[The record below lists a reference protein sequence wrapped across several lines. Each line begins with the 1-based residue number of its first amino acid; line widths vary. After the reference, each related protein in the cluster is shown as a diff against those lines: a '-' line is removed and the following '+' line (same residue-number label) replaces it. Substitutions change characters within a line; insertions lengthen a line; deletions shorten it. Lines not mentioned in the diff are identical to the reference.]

1 MTAFDVLRPP
11 VLSDPTAAAYKD
23 WFHLNVFL
31 PESGRVVLINLSLH
45 GPPWDARA
53 RAVGVALASRVD
65 GDWIGGIEIASF
77 AQSKVDTQALFLS
90 TVSMA
95 VTRDGTALHAKVARP
110 EDGLEADLVARP
122 ALSAGALDLTAQFG
136 SGWIGWSAVPALSI
150 SGTLRL
156 DGEDISLKNARG
168 YHDHNWGRWFWG
180 EDVAWEWGAWI
191 LSEDITIVA
200 ARGTDKAHFVR
211 QPAHVFLV
219 QRNRVYGFL
228 PDQISL
234 SYEASPTRAARR
246 LPGALAAIHPD
257 RCAPDLPR
265 IVTLQAENRAA
276 RFELVFETETVA
288 QLLLSDPIRPGSGF
302 INELAGRCHLV
313 AQLDRTLLRAQGSG
327 VFEYVE

>member
-53 RAVGVALASRVD
+53 RAVGVALASASD

-77 AQSKVDTQALFLS
+77 AESKVDTQALFLS

-95 VTRDGTALHAKVARP
+95 VTRDGTALHAKVVRP
-110 EDGLEADLVARP
+110 EDGFEADLVARP
-122 ALSAGALDLTAQFG
+122 VLSAGALDLSAQFG
-136 SGWIGWSAVPALSI
+136 SGWIGWSAVPVLSI
-150 SGTLRL
+150 SGRLIL
-156 DGEDISLKNARG
+156 DGEEVSLENARG

-180 EDVAWEWGAWI
+180 EDVAWEWGAWV
-191 LSEDITIVA
+191 LSEDITVVA
-200 ARGTDKAHFVR
+200 ARGTDKAHVDR
-211 QPAHVFLV
+211 QPPHVFLV
-219 QRNRVYGFL
+219 QGSRVYGFL
-228 PDQISL
+228 PGQITL
-234 SYEASPTRAARR
+234 EYPAVPTRAARR

-257 RCAPDLPR
+257 RRAPDLPR
-265 IVTLQAENRAA
+265 TVTLRAESRAA
-276 RFELVFETETVA
+276 RFELVFETETAA
-288 QLLLSDPIRPGSGF
+288 QLLLSDPIRPGAGF
-302 INELAGRCHLV
+302 INELAGHCRLV
-313 AQLDRTLLRAQGSG
+313 ATLDHGLLRAEGSG